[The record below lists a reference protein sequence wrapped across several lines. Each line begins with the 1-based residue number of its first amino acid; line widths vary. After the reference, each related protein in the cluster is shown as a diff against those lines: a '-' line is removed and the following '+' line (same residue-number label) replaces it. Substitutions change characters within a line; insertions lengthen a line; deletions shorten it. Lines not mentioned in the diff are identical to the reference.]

1 MQNVGRSWIIG
12 SRRSL
17 LPKATATWSRD
28 EEGALVC
35 VFEDQDADYQLDTWA
50 VGEEEIPIRGVRF
63 ELPHWQSKRNYGIKF
78 KPEINLRWAIRR
90 RDRRFDFRP
99 EKVPDYTKHCSHQ
112 SIMGLT
118 GCSRATAFRWSRS
131 SWLNLHLSRSCGR
144 PQFVLRPIQERIAG
158 SSLSLG
164 KPFTAADFSVQRG
177 WRGMGKARSPLAG
190 GNVCTKILLHIQ
202 LHNLSQTHPNCPK

>member
-1 MQNVGRSWIIG
+1 MDHRITQKLVIEE
-12 SRRSL
+12 
-17 LPKATATWSRD
+17 TATWSRD

-63 ELPHWQSKRNYGIKF
+63 ELAHWQSKRNYGIKF

-118 GCSRATAFRWSRS
+118 GCSRATAFRWIEKFMAEPPPEPELWTPAVRPAPDPGTNRG
-131 SWLNLHLSRSCGR
+131 LVTLPGQTFHCGG
-144 PQFVLRPIQERIAG
+144 L
-158 SSLSLG
+158 LG
-164 KPFTAADFSVQRG
+164 ATRTARYGQSTIP
-177 WRGMGKARSPLAG
+177 ARG

-202 LHNLSQTHPNCPK
+202 LHSLSQTHPNCPK